1 MWEIEIIKDKTNQE
15 KIKELAEKS
24 FGEMAKA
31 VVDIE
36 KEILAVGGEL
46 HADAEAL
53 LVENASNPLMLW
65 GINIYPDRPQDSRVE
80 FTSLINIR
88 PAKGNRDME
97 IQSAEIKEKIKDIIN
112 KLIQ

>member
-31 VVDIE
+31 VIDIE
-36 KEILAVGGEL
+36 KEIIAVGGEL

-53 LVENASNPLMLW
+53 LVENGSSPLTLW
-65 GINIYPDRPQDSRVE
+65 GINIYPNKPKDSRIE

-97 IQSAEIKEKIKDIIN
+97 IQNTEIKEKIKNIFD

>member
-1 MWEIEIIKDKTNQE
+1 MDFQIKIINE
-15 KIKELAEKS
+15 KISLPELAAIAQS
-24 FGEMAKA
+24 GFGEMVKV

-36 KEILAVGGEL
+36 KEIMAVGGEL

-65 GINIYPDRPQDSRVE
+65 GINIYPNKPQDSRIE

-88 PAKGNRDME
+88 PAKGNLDME
-97 IQSAEIKEKIKDIIN
+97 IQNAEIKEKIKNIVN
-112 KLIQ
+112 KLI